1 MVDAAVA
8 LHGDAAAHL
17 QGLTRDPIARVKGT
31 AVVVDGRRSRARN
44 VLDARAAEVP
54 LPIVLVER
62 QAIGQRQVVVDA
74 DVAIDIEAAAAQ
86 GHTVERAGAVVVV
99 RGQRRGI
106 RAQHG
111 AALDRA
117 AQVAQAA
124 AAKQTLAANIE
135 RAGRVV
141 QHATKI
147 DGRARG
153 AVREHRAQV
162 ACQAGCRAGGVEVQR
177 AAVERHAAAVGQAG
191 VGGDAAV
198 PVTLSD
204 GLAGSAQRDRA
215 RIDQA
220 LRGQVQGRSGTGR
233 DTACRAVGEDGGTHR
248 QRACRDAQRAVVGE
262 RVGVDRKS
270 LPCCIG
276 NDAAVVDQVGR
287 AVLVD
292 GAVALHGDA
301 AVHLQGL
308 A

>member
-1 MVDAAVA
+1 M
-8 LHGDAAAHL
+8 LG
-17 QGLTRDPIARVKGT
+17 ARGV
-31 AVVVDGRRSRARN
+31 
-44 VLDARAAEVP
+44 EVP
-54 LPIVLVER
+54 AATVLVDR
-62 QAIGQRQVVVDA
+62 YAIGQRQVVVDKE
-74 DVAIDIEAAAAQ
+74 VAIDIELAAAK
-86 GHTVERAGAVVVV
+86 GHAVECAGAVIVAG
-99 RGQRRGI
+99 GQRRGI

-117 AQVAQAA
+117 DQVAQATG
-124 AAKQTLAANIE
+124 AKQAGAANIE

-141 QHATKI
+141 QHATKV
-147 DGRARG
+147 DERARG

-215 RIDQA
+215 RIDQR
-220 LRGQVQGRSGTGR
+220 LRGQVQGRAPAGRDTGR
-233 DTACRAVGEDGGTHR
+233 DVGAQAVGKGGRTHR